1 LQRWNALVN
10 HELYLDLD
18 KEAEALRIM
27 EEKVEEPVILD
38 RSLLLN
44 QSFSR
49 PGWSEL
55 TGWGTKK

>member
-44 QSFSR
+44 
-49 PGWSEL
+49 
-55 TGWGTKK
+55 